1 LFTVSQRGQIVYI
14 LVLLTY
20 MLVKFGWF
28 GGLFVY
34 AIVVAAMVNT
44 LS

>member
-1 LFTVSQRGQIVYI
+1 MISQRGQIVDI
-14 LVLLTY
+14 LVFLTY

-34 AIVVAAMVNT
+34 AIVLAAIVNAVF
-44 LS
+44 